1 MSKEKNIQN
10 YRKETPDYIVL
21 CISCY
26 TLFILTHSYAKDK
39 KNTWQNLGDFKL
51 TEPHINMN
59 KLQAGTSHLSTLPL
73 LQESQ
78 LFPFR
83 FITPRNNNAVK
94 ILLCL
99 FCI

>member
-39 KNTWQNLGDFKL
+39 KNT
-51 TEPHINMN
+51 
-59 KLQAGTSHLSTLPL
+59 
-73 LQESQ
+73 
-78 LFPFR
+78 
-83 FITPRNNNAVK
+83 
-94 ILLCL
+94 
-99 FCI
+99 